1 MKSMKDRM
9 LGERYSIQGSFYEN
23 NNIFL
28 AKDMDTQENVLVK
41 IVPVMQNEQKRW
53 IKFENELKIISSL
66 NHPGIINI
74 KEWGDCDGGKYI
86 AFEHIDGIRLS
97 EAKLSL
103 SSSIRVLLR
112 VAEAIKSMH
121 SVELIHRDLRPEN
134 IVLYDQTNLLI
145 KFFDFGTS
153 ASEETKLRLIK
164 PNDIIR
170 TLSWI
175 SPEALRNEPVT
186 LSTNLY
192 QFGLICYSLLCGSRP
207 YKEDTPSSLI
217 WQIQHM
223 NPIPISSINP
233 RVPIPLENA
242 IKRMLRKDPETRYGS
257 IDEVIEIL
265 LDLAKQENISSTFSI
280 RTGLLMG
287 RGRIV
292 GRNKEIAKISA
303 SLKSTDKS
311 DVFCIKGPLGIG
323 KTRLMQEIESQAR
336 IIDTPII
343 SVGCDEHHS
352 TRDYSLLSH
361 IIYECSTQIGIGAI
375 GKSPYKN
382 ILTRISPELGKR
394 LITANPSDIDFYDVE
409 KQAIPAI
416 VWLLD
421 ALSRKNH
428 LLMIIDDA
436 QYMDIQSRNI
446 LNSLLKEIRFMPI
459 TMLVTS
465 EKDEFGDNSILVPLE
480 PLARKDVSILLH
492 ENIGF
497 LANADILQDAAF
509 SISNGNPLVLEL
521 IISGLAT
528 NKGIDDNGSLQI
540 KPDQIPKN
548 ISNLLAWQLPKL
560 SQSVLDVISAAAVVG
575 STFDESM
582 IESVTGKPKNEV
594 ADALDMGMLANIIS
608 HYRSPTGYR
617 YRFVSKDMMSLL
629 SDRLTSSQ
637 KHSIHEILIRR
648 MDFCRPDD
656 MEIWNLIHHLRATN
670 NTKTLIDQLIRAS
683 KMTVRRQEIEKA
695 LDLAKEAYSLS
706 IKTGD
711 TVYET
716 QAVINYAQLLCFVG
730 ELDKSLELLEGI
742 LVTGKKIGIDQLS
755 ESDLLYS
762 ISLIN
767 YWKGD
772 CQKSQD
778 YCQESFKI
786 ISRIGDDE
794 RLIRLHTLEAANR
807 LDSEP
812 DTALRQA
819 QKAVQLCDKY
829 PDNEY
834 ARQSYVYL
842 ALCQQQNGNIDSFKM
857 AIQKA
862 KNIDKNKSNILYFYL
877 TYILDAN
884 VCILEGQIT
893 DAVEIITNIEKE
905 ISSSYSVPLN
915 IATGFIKAKLLSY
928 QAKYD
933 EAISLY
939 QELVS
944 LCIQINSPLLTSK
957 MLIAMCHSFLEQ
969 GKLDGAK
976 YSLFQAQ
983 NIASGLLGSGS
994 ANSLQLLQAMT
1005 NFADGDADKSLGIL
1019 MSLPYI
1025 KLKPL
1030 EKVLYRILSSKIY
1043 FIRGEYRK
1051 SLSFLVEDTLLGK
1064 QINNLPSVSYQLNV
1078 NKANI
1083 LMDLVSKTHNLSLAQ
1098 KTLFLSKHG
1107 LLGQDLQSQIKQ
1119 ALDIAYINTLYSGD
1133 RTQQPKAAFE
1143 LARYYCMM
1151 SILDPASAQNHK
1163 DECMRLLEMANAL
1176 AIELNLSTLIIR
1188 IQNLE
1193 LALKSGNLPVGI

>member
-1 MKSMKDRM
+1 MKDRM

-28 AKDMDTQENVLVK
+28 AKDVDTQENVLVK
-41 IVPVMQNEQKRW
+41 IVPIMQNEQKRW
-53 IKFENELKIISSL
+53 TKFENELRIISTL
-66 NHPGIINI
+66 NHQGIIKI

-97 EAKLSL
+97 EAKLSI

-121 SVELIHRDLRPEN
+121 SVELMHRDLRPEN

-145 KFFDFGTS
+145 KLFDFGTS

-164 PNDIIR
+164 PNDIIK

-175 SPEALRNEPVT
+175 SPEALRNEPVS

-192 QFGLICYSLLCGSRP
+192 QFGLICYTLLCGSRP

-223 NPIPISSINP
+223 NPIPISSVNP

-257 IDEVIEIL
+257 IDEVIDIL

-311 DVFCIKGPLGIG
+311 DLFCIKGPLGIG
-323 KTRLMQEIESQAR
+323 KTRLLQEIESQAR
-336 IIDTPII
+336 IMDTPII
-343 SVGCDEHHS
+343 SVGCDEHHA
-352 TRDYSLLSH
+352 TRDYSLLNH
-361 IIYECSTQIGIGAI
+361 IVYECSTHIGIGAI
-375 GKSPYKN
+375 GKSPFKN
-382 ILTRISPELGKR
+382 ILTKISPELGKR
-394 LITANPSDIDFYDVE
+394 LITASPADIDTYNIE

-421 ALSRKNH
+421 NLSRKNH
-428 LLMIIDDA
+428 LLIIIDDA
-436 QYMDIQSRNI
+436 QHMDIQSRNI
-446 LNSLLKEIRFMPI
+446 INSLLNEIRFMPI
-459 TMLVTS
+459 TVLVAS
-465 EKDEFGDNSILVPLE
+465 EKDEFGEFSIPIPLE
-480 PLARKDVSILLH
+480 PLARKDVSIMLH

-497 LANADILQDAAF
+497 LENADILQDTAY

-528 NKGIDDNGSLQI
+528 NKGIDESGTMHI
-540 KPDQIPKN
+540 KPDQIPKD
-548 ISNLLAWQLPKL
+548 ISSLLAWQLPKL
-560 SQSVLDVISAAAVVG
+560 SQTVLDVISTAAVLG
-575 STFDESM
+575 STFDEGM
-582 IESVTGKPKNEV
+582 IEAVTGKSKNEV

-617 YRFVSKDMMSLL
+617 YRFVSKNMMTLL
-629 SDRLTSSQ
+629 TERLSSSQ
-637 KHSIHEILIRR
+637 KNSIHETIIRK
-648 MDFCRPDD
+648 MDFSRPDD
-656 MEIWNLIHHLRATN
+656 MEIWNLIYHLRATN

-683 KMTVRRQEIEKA
+683 KMTSRKQEITKA
-695 LDLAKEAYSLS
+695 LDLAKEAYQLS

-716 QAVINYAQLLCFVG
+716 RAVINYSQILCFVG

-742 LVTGKKIGIDQLS
+742 LITGKKIGIDQLS

-762 ISLIN
+762 ISLLS

-772 CQKSQD
+772 FQKCQD

-794 RLIRLHTLEAANR
+794 RLIRLHTLEAANK

-812 DTALRQA
+812 ETALRQA
-819 QKAVQLCDKY
+819 QKAIQLCEKY

-842 ALCQQQNGNIDSFKM
+842 ALCLQQNGNIEAFKSM
-857 AIQKA
+857 IQKA
-862 KNIDKNKSNILYFYL
+862 KGIDKYKSDILYFHL
-877 TYILDAN
+877 TYILEAY
-884 VCILEGQIT
+884 VCILEGQIA
-893 DAVEIITNIEKE
+893 DAVEIINNIDKDL
-905 ISSSYSVPLN
+905 SSSCSVPLT
-915 IATGFIKAKLLSY
+915 IATGFIRAKLLSY
-928 QAKYD
+928 QAKHD

-944 LCIQINSPLLTSK
+944 LCIQMNSPFLTSK
-957 MLIAMCHSFLEQ
+957 MLIAMCHSFIEQ
-969 GKLDGAK
+969 GKIDGAK

-994 ANSLQLLQAMT
+994 SNSLQLLQAMT
-1005 NFADGDADKSLGIL
+1005 SFVDGDHDKSLGL
-1019 MSLPYI
+1019 MTSLPYI
-1025 KLKPL
+1025 RLKPL
-1030 EKVLYRILSSKIY
+1030 EKVIYRILSSQIY
-1043 FIRGEYRK
+1043 FVKGEFRK
-1051 SLSFLVEDTLLGK
+1051 SLSFMVEDALIGK
-1064 QINNLPSVSYQLNV
+1064 QINNLPSVSYQLNI
-1078 NKANI
+1078 NKAGL
-1083 LMDLVSKTHNLSLAQ
+1083 LMELLSKSYSLSLAQ

-1107 LLGQDLQSQIKQ
+1107 LLGQDLQGQIKQ

-1143 LARYYCMM
+1143 LARYYCIM
-1151 SILDPASAQNHK
+1151 SLLDSSNSQNHK